1 MLIPIFLFDNIFNLH
16 DRACVVSLI
25 DIALVKSDSILNLPT
40 VRDQKIIKSLAKKHL
55 IVVLGWDRE
64 GQSKDLSNFQ
74 CEYSLFRFTAP
85 YVTSRFEAIRLVA
98 CYPIFWL
105 WTLIKLCHY
114 SPRCVHACDLGTAPP
129 CHLYK
134 ILFRRK
140 MVFDVFDRYA
150 MAYIPK
156 NRNFFF
162 RFIYFMVNR
171 IEEYYASK
179 ADVLINVSDE
189 LLKTYRKRPKICV
202 TIMNCS
208 EDRMEGVS
216 KVKSNRF
223 RVLFSGHIRKGR
235 GLEVLSGVVKGL
247 KDVELVITGRAQDKQ
262 LLSTLNGISNITY
275 RGYLDEHKLLDLE
288 ANSDVMVALYDLDL
302 QTQNEFVVG
311 NKLFKAM
318 MWGIPIITN
327 VACEIVKETGCGILV
342 NYDNSDE
349 LRNAIINLKD
359 NTELSRRLGGNGR
372 RAFLE
377 KYNWKIME
385 QRLYDI
391 YEGLLNPR

>member
-1 MLIPIFLFDNIFNLH
+1 MFRLYDH
-16 DRACVVSLI
+16 TCVVSLI
-25 DIALVKSDSILNLPT
+25 DIALIKSDSILNLPT
-40 VRDQKIIKSLAKKHL
+40 LRDQKIIKSLAKKYR

-64 GQSKDLSNFQ
+64 GESKDLSNLQ

-98 CYPIFWL
+98 CYPIFWM

-150 MAYIPK
+150 MAYIRK
-156 NRNFFF
+156 NRNLFF

-189 LLKTYRKRPKICV
+189 LLKTYPKRPKICL

-208 EDRMEGVS
+208 DDQIES
-216 KVKSNRF
+216 APKVKSSRF
-223 RVLFSGHIRKGR
+223 RILFSGHIRKGR
-235 GLEVLSGVVKGL
+235 GLEVLSDVVKGL
-247 KDVELVITGRAQDKQ
+247 KDIDLVITGRVEDKQ
-262 LLSTLNGISNITY
+262 LLNILNGISNITY
-275 RGYLDEHKLLDLE
+275 RGYLDEHKLLELE
-288 ANSDVMVALYDLDL
+288 ANSDIMIALYDLDL

-318 MWGIPIITN
+318 MWGVPIVTN
-327 VACEIVKETGCGILV
+327 VANKIVNETNCGITVDYGDADKLKNTIV
-342 NYDNSDE
+342 S
-349 LRNAIINLKD
+349 LKD
-359 NTELSRRLGGNGR
+359 NSELRKTLGQNGR
-372 RAFLE
+372 KAFVQ

-385 QRLYDI
+385 QKLYGI
-391 YEGLLNPR
+391 YDTLLGSSK